1 MEILVALKY
10 TSAVVLGLLPII
22 NPLST
27 VPIFLA
33 LTSNMP
39 ADVRQQQARK
49 ACIYAFA
56 ILIAFLYASNAI
68 IALFGISLAGI
79 RVAGGLIILV
89 LSFRMLFSGEDDASR
104 VADDVEEVRRAHV
117 DISFTPLAMPA
128 ISGPGSIA
136 VIISYASQIPDDQQV
151 AGYLVI
157 TLATLITV
165 AITYVVLFFS
175 GRIARFLGEQGI
187 HALTKIM
194 GFLIACIAIQFI
206 ASGIKEFATT

>member
-10 TSAVVLGLLPII
+10 VSAVVLGLLPII

-39 ADVRQQQARK
+39 QDMRQQQARK
-49 ACIYAFA
+49 ACIYAVL
-56 ILIAFLYASNAI
+56 ILLAFLYASNAI

-89 LSFRMLFSGEDDASR
+89 LSFRMLFSGEDDSTHNEK
-104 VADDVEEVRRAHV
+104 DVEEARRAHV
-117 DISFTPLAMPA
+117 DISFTPLAMPS

-136 VIISYASQIPDDQQV
+136 LIISYASEIPEGREFL
-151 AGYLVI
+151 GYLVI
-157 TLATLITV
+157 TAAVMITV
-165 AITYVVLFFS
+165 SITYVVLFFS
-175 GRIARFLGEQGI
+175 GRIARFLGAQGI

-206 ASGIKEFATT
+206 ASGIKEFAVA

>member
-1 MEILVALKY
+1 MDILVALKY
-10 TSAVVLGLLPII
+10 VSAVVLGLLPII

-33 LTSNMP
+33 LTSTMTP
-39 ADVRQQQARK
+39 EVRQQQARK
-49 ACIYAFA
+49 ACIYAVL
-56 ILIAFLYASNAI
+56 ILLAFLYASNGI
-68 IALFGISLAGI
+68 IGLFGISLAGI

-89 LSFRMLFSGEDDASR
+89 LSFRMLFSGEDDASHK
-104 VADDVEEVRRAHV
+104 AEEVEQARRAHV
-117 DISFTPLAMPA
+117 DISFTPLAMPS

-136 VIISYASQIPDDQQV
+136 VVISYASEIPDGYEI
-151 AGYLVI
+151 AGHIVI
-157 TLATLITV
+157 SLAILLTV

-175 GRIARFLGEQGI
+175 NRIARFLGEQGI

-206 ASGIKEFATT
+206 ASGVKEFATS